1 MQNKKT
7 WPFTFY
13 LSFSMLGYFLFCYLQ
28 VHMVSILANLC
39 LYVAGFCTIQGLD
52 MIFEF
57 KNKLKYMLIGLAFVF
72 WFHLYA
78 HMTMAC
84 EALLEIFL
92 NGAVLVAFVGLVIA
106 LIVKGKKKEYWRQRN
121 HRLSSKLKTQNRT
134 IWLIKSCDLHIIK
147 LK

>member
-7 WPFTFY
+7 LLFTFY

-52 MIFEF
+52 IVFEF
-57 KNKLKYMLIGLAFVF
+57 KNKLKYMLIGLALCFLISF
-72 WFHLYA
+72 ICTYDNG
-78 HMTMAC
+78 TC

-106 LIVKGKKKEYWRQRN
+106 LIVKGKKA
-121 HRLSSKLKTQNRT
+121 
-134 IWLIKSCDLHIIK
+134 D
-147 LK
+147 